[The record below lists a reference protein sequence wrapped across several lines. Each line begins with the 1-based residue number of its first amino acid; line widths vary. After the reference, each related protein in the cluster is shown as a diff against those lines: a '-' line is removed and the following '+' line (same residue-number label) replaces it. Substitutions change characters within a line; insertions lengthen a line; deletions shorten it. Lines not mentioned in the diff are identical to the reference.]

1 MNSIATREKE
11 NAQINAGG
19 YFPALTGLRAIAA
32 YLVYLHHF
40 NPFTPYKLE
49 HGTVKQALF
58 SICVE
63 LHIGVAVFFCLS
75 GFLIAHRYLYK
86 VELRVE
92 WLIKYFRN
100 RFARIYP
107 IYFIITAVIF
117 ILCWFYPHSKVIGPY
132 NSYSSYKE
140 LLLIL
145 GLNLTFLRGFSNTVK
160 FSGIAPGWSLTV
172 EETFCFCAPVILWTL
187 TKLKKG
193 AALTLFACLFV
204 SLGVVFVYIFKQRPV
219 LGVMETYKF
228 MWDFTF
234 FGRCFE
240 FLAGVSLALLLRSSN
255 SGKFFMRSA
264 ATFIGLILIAVC
276 LYMLVLL
283 NDGSEQSAVLYTKIL
298 VNNVLLAVAVC
309 FLLWG
314 LVKNNNFVVKMLAS
328 NLMQLLGKSSYVFY
342 LIHVSFISVSL
353 GAWLPDSYISQF
365 VILVLVSIG
374 LFKLIEE
381 PANNYIRKKF
391 AAG

>member
-1 MNSIATREKE
+1 MNSVATWEKE
-11 NAQINAGG
+11 NAQVNVGS
-19 YFPALTGLRAIAA
+19 YFPALTGGLREIAT
-32 YLVYLHHF
+32 YLVCLHYF

-58 SICVE
+58 SICVD

-75 GFLIAHRYLYK
+75 EFLIAHRYLYE
-86 VELRVE
+86 VELQAK

-100 RFARIYP
+100 RFACIYP

-117 ILCWFYPHSKVIGPY
+117 ILYWFYPHSKAIGPY
-132 NSYSSYKE
+132 NSYSLHKE

-145 GLNLTFLRGFSNTVK
+145 GLNLTYLRGFSNTVK

-172 EETFCFCAPVILWTL
+172 EETFYLCAPIILWTL

-193 AALTLFACLFV
+193 AALALFARLFV
-204 SLGVVFVYIFKQRPV
+204 SLGIVFVYVFKQRPI
-219 LGVMETYKF
+219 LREMEAYKF
-228 MWDFTF
+228 IWDFTF
-234 FGRCFE
+234 FSRCFE
-240 FLAGVSLALLLRSSN
+240 FLVGISLALLLRSSN

-264 ATFIGLILIAVC
+264 AMFIGLILIAVC

-314 LVKNNNFVVKMLAS
+314 LVKNNNLVTKMLAS

-342 LIHVSFISVSL
+342 LIHVSFISVIL
-353 GAWLPDSYISQF
+353 GI
-365 VILVLVSIG
+365 
-374 LFKLIEE
+374 
-381 PANNYIRKKF
+381 
-391 AAG
+391 